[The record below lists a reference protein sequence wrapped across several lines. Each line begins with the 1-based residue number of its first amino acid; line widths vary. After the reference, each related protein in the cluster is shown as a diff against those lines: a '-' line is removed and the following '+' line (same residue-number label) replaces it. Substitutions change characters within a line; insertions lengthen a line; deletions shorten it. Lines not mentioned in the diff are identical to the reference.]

1 MTATTQIL
9 TALIFLSAGFTI
21 WGEETERRRLVY
33 IFKPLTTTLIFALA
47 VTFLRGCPS
56 PYAAGILLGLIFSLA
71 GDVFLML
78 PGDKFLPG
86 LVSFLLA
93 HLAYIFAFSQGG
105 SFRLSVALL
114 PFVLYGGLIFWFLY
128 PGLGKLKAPVALYIG
143 VILVMAWQAWA
154 FFYAVGTPQA
164 AHAFWGAL
172 LFVLSDSLLA
182 VNRFRQKLPLAKLWI
197 LGTYFTAQWL
207 IALSLG

>member
-1 MTATTQIL
+1 MIQIL

-21 WGEETERRRLVY
+21 WGEETGRRQLVY
-33 IFKPLTTTLIFALA
+33 FFKPLTTTLILALA
-47 VTFLRGCPS
+47 VALLKGCPS

-86 LVSFLLA
+86 LVSFLMA

-105 SFRLSVALL
+105 GFRLNAGLL
-114 PFVLYGGLIFWFLY
+114 LFVLYGGLIFWFLY
-128 PGLGKLKAPVALYIG
+128 PGLGKLKGPVALYIS

-154 FFYAVGTPQA
+154 FSHGAGTPSA
-164 AHAFWGAL
+164 ARALGGAL
-172 LFVLSDSLLA
+172 LFVLSDTLLA
-182 VNRFRQKLPLAKLWI
+182 VNRFRRKLPLARLWI

-207 IALSLG
+207 IALSLR